1 MAATWDDVGAIA
13 RELPQAEP
21 GTRMGLPT
29 WKVGANVFA
38 WVRPLRARDLA
49 ELGDAAPAGDV
60 IGVSTL
66 DVGEKLALIDEDPRA
81 FFTTS
86 HFDDFPAILVALD
99 HVDPARL
106 REVVTD
112 GWIARAPKRLAARFV
127 ADLEGDSPG

>member
-1 MAATWDDVGAIA
+1 MSATWDDVSAIA

-21 GTRMGLPT
+21 GVRFGDAT
-29 WKVGANVFA
+29 WKVGKNVFV

-49 ELGDAAPAGDV
+49 ELGDAAPHGDIV
-60 IGVSTL
+60 GASTA

-86 HFDDFPAILVALD
+86 HFDGFPAILVALD
-99 HVDPARL
+99 HVDPERL

-112 GWIARAPKRLAARFV
+112 AWIARAPKRLAADFL
-127 ADLEGDSPG
+127 ADRGLA

>member
-38 WVRPLRARDLA
+38 WVRPLRTRDHA
-49 ELGDAAPAGDV
+49 ELGTAAPEGEI
-60 IGVSTL
+60 IGVSTI

-99 HVDPARL
+99 HVDPERL

-127 ADLEGDSPG
+127 AELEGNSPG